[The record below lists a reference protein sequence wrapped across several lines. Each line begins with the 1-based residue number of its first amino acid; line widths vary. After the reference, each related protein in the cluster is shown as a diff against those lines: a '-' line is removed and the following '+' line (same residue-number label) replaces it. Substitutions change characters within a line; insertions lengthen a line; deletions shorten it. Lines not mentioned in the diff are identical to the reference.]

1 MSKAWKRIEDGLP
14 PLDEVVWMYLPDT
27 GQPVIGCREM
37 VDNVSW
43 LWANAHGAF
52 WYDKEAGQWRAD
64 CESDEDYQPSHW
76 MYLPK
81 PPVDL
86 SALEPEGRPR

>member
-14 PLDEVVWMYLPDT
+14 PLDEVVWLYLPDV

-37 VDNVSW
+37 VDNASW
-43 LWANAHGAF
+43 LWANAHGNC
-52 WYDKEAGQWRAD
+52 WYDEEAGQWRAD
-64 CESDEDYQPSHW
+64 CESGDDYQPSHW
-76 MYLPK
+76 MRLPK

-86 SALEPEGRPR
+86 SALEPERWPR